1 MNRDPQVKNRWAAAA
16 AVEPFLAGK
25 CEAKGGQAH
34 RPSSLCCNCV
44 AGGNGMVWQAMMNAY
59 TPAVQRPV
67 ERETGKGQAARS
79 PAAWGIP
86 PVISGGL
93 KTILPSVKQAH

>member
-1 MNRDPQVKNRWAAAA
+1 
-16 AVEPFLAGK
+16 
-25 CEAKGGQAH
+25 
-34 RPSSLCCNCV
+34 
-44 AGGNGMVWQAMMNAY
+44 MVWQAMMNAY